1 MENMTAALDQEYLV
15 ADRFAAL
22 GAPVRVQLLRLL
34 VRAGDAGLTVGDLR
48 KRSGLALSTQ
58 AHHLA
63 ALVRSGLVVQER
75 RGREVYSRIDYG
87 AIRALGAFLMDR
99 CCEDAA

>member
-1 MENMTAALDQEYLV
+1 MTAAADPVHLV

-22 GAPVRVQLLRLL
+22 GAPARVELLRQL
-34 VRAGDAGLTVGDLR
+34 VRAGDQGLTVGDLQ

-58 AHHLA
+58 AHHLG

-75 RGREVYSRIDYG
+75 IGREVFSRVDYG
-87 AIRALGAFLMDR
+87 AVRALGDFLFER
-99 CCEDAA
+99 CCEEAAECE